1 MKKSNSSPVYSK
13 PFRQMAYAVGGLLMV
28 AGALL
33 YVTRWAGASWLFIA
47 GALLFGGA
55 QLADKYTGDS
65 FVVRRLRRQQMLAS
79 LLLVATGVLML
90 TLSHNEWVVCL
101 LVAAV
106 IELYTSFR
114 IPHELEKA
122 SGGSQKK

>member
-1 MKKSNSSPVYSK
+1 MKKTTSSAVNSK
-13 PFRQMAYAVGGLLMV
+13 PVWQIAYAVGGLLMA

-33 YVTRWAGASWLFIA
+33 YVTRWAGASWLFIG
-47 GALLFGGA
+47 GALLFGCA

-122 SGGSQKK
+122 SDGSQKK

>member
-13 PFRQMAYAVGGLLMV
+13 PVRQMAYAVGGLLMV

-47 GALLFGGA
+47 GALLFGSA

>member
-1 MKKSNSSPVYSK
+1 MKKPNPSSASAGSRTKPV
-13 PFRQMAYAVGGLLMV
+13 AYAVGGLLMV

-33 YVTRWAGASWLFIA
+33 FVTRWAAAPWLFIG

-55 QLADKYTGDS
+55 QLADRYRGNS
-65 FVVRRLRRQQMLAS
+65 FVVRRLRRQQMLAAI
-79 LLLVATGVLML
+79 LLVMTGVLML
-90 TLSHNEWVVCL
+90 ALSHNEWVVCL

-114 IPHELEKA
+114 IPHEMEK
-122 SGGSQKK
+122 S

>member
-1 MKKSNSSPVYSK
+1 MKKTTSSAVNSKSL
-13 PFRQMAYAVGGLLMV
+13 RQMAYAVGGLLMV

-33 YVTRWAGASWLFIA
+33 YVTRWAGAPWLFIG

-55 QLADKYTGDS
+55 QLADRYTGDS
-65 FVVRRLRRQQMLAS
+65 FVVRRLRRQQMMAS
-79 LLLVATGVLML
+79 FLLVLTGVLML
-90 TLSHNEWVVCL
+90 VLSHNEWVVCL

-114 IPHELEKA
+114 IPQELEKA